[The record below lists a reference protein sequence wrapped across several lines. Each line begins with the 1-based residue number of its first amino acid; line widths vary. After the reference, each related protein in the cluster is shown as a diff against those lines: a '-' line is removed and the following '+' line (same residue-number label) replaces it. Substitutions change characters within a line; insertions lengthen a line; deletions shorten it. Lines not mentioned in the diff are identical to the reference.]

1 MGSTGAYFA
10 SIWLC
15 GLTDGIL
22 KCTLNFTALS
32 YLHFSWRT
40 ASALRVLRGLKVFKI
55 VQGIYHVFMG
65 DKILN
70 SIQKPIKKSI
80 HSLLLHSIRA
90 HFIISHSRIRFIAQ
104 LVIFN
109 VLRSFIGLLQCV
121 PLCHDPR
128 YVPIRSDPYVNFEAP
143 LADCD

>member
-32 YLHFSWRT
+32 YLHFSWRK
-40 ASALRVLRGLKVFKI
+40 ASALRVLHGLKVFKI
-55 VQGIYHVFMG
+55 VQGIYVFKKYPKT
-65 DKILN
+65 D
-70 SIQKPIKKSI
+70 KKSI

-90 HFIISHSRIRFIAQ
+90 HFIISHSQIRFIAQ

-128 YVPIRSDPYVNFEAP
+128 YVPIRSDPYVNLEAP